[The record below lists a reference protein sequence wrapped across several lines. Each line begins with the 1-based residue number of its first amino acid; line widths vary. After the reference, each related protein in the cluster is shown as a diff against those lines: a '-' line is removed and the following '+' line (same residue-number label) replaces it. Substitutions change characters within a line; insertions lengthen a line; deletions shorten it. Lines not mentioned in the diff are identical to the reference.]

1 MRVHVPSHQLSL
13 LQRLERVKRRIS
25 GADSGLSR
33 SVRPPTEALFARATG
48 LHALDSREARSY
60 TARMKST
67 SDARIAAIV
76 NLSAFTGMLVVN
88 ILANSVPI
96 NNVTTGELSDAYPNL
111 FVPVGTTFA
120 VWGVIW
126 LLLGVHLLMQIRTA
140 FAKKGGEPDFA
151 ESAGRNPWSPGVVG
165 FWFTA
170 NMILN
175 AGWIFAWHHRL
186 VGVSV
191 VIMLG
196 LLATLIVMHRRLS
209 VLYRMEEVIRPKGN
223 LRLARVPISV
233 YFGWISIATIAN
245 ITAFLVSID
254 WDGFGLPDV
263 FWTIAMIAVGFGL
276 TVAMLIRHQDVAFAA
291 VVVWAFA
298 GIAARR
304 IIEGTPEG
312 PAILV
317 AAIVAGLLIIVFGA
331 VTATRRFVRR

>member
-1 MRVHVPSHQLSL
+1 
-13 LQRLERVKRRIS
+13 
-25 GADSGLSR
+25 
-33 SVRPPTEALFARATG
+33 
-48 LHALDSREARSY
+48 
-60 TARMKST
+60 MKST
-67 SDARIAAIV
+67 FDSRIAAIV

-88 ILANSVPI
+88 ILANALPI
-96 NNVTTGELSDAYPNL
+96 NNVTTGELSDSYPNL

-120 VWGVIW
+120 IWGVIW
-126 LLLGVHLLMQIRTA
+126 LLLVVYLLMQIRTA

-151 ESAGRNPWSPGVVG
+151 ASTGRNPWSPGVVG

-175 AGWIFAWHHRL
+175 AGWIFAWHYRL
-186 VGVSV
+186 VGLSV
-191 VIMLG
+191 AIMLG

-209 VLYRMEEVIRPKGN
+209 GLYRIEEAIRPTEI

-254 WDGFGLPDV
+254 WDGFGVPDV
-263 FWTIAMIAVGFGL
+263 VWTIVVIAVGFGL
-276 TVAMLIRHQDVAFAA
+276 TIAMLRKFQDVAFAA

-312 PAILV
+312 PGVLV
-317 AAIVAGLLIIVFGA
+317 AAIVAGLLTIVLGA
-331 VTATRRFVRR
+331 VTATRRFVRH